1 MFASVSGAPLIVLQ
15 EMAAAPDDGY
25 DDDVADAD
33 DEGRDDEQGDGDRS
47 QVGLR
52 RRNITAHCHSGLY
65 M

>member
-1 MFASVSGAPLIVLQ
+1 MFASVSGAPLTVLQ
-15 EMAAAPDDGY
+15 QMATAPDDGY

-52 RRNITAHCHSGLY
+52 
-65 M
+65 